1 MIAVQTGPSYCRGV
15 GFQADAGWRLVG
27 SQEGQ
32 LKCGDGQAPRDREL
46 LVGGDRRWGT
56 RGPGRRGGLQR
67 DHSAVRQARAERP
80 ATEPWVF
87 ERGGIGRSGICRT
100 GPYGAFHLNSEKNLS
115 CSSEHRVAGSEHLAI
130 KRYRLRDKRTRR
142 HEASSRVYSTRF
154 HLLPAEFGRWRAITE
169 RSFRNPAGGHKAP
182 TDQAPG
188 SRRWEPG
195 AERGGARRVKDPS
208 RLSRLGK
215 RERRKPVFESD
226 RQASSRLAT
235 FFESI

>member
-1 MIAVQTGPSYCRGV
+1 MNAIRSGPRYRRGV

-142 HEASSRVYSTRF
+142 REASSRVYSTRF
-154 HLLPAEFGRWRAITE
+154 HLLPAEFGRWWKEVFETRRRT
-169 RSFRNPAGGHKAP
+169 RSTNRSSTGKPA
-182 TDQAPG
+182 
-188 SRRWEPG
+188 WEHG
-195 AERGGARRVKDPS
+195 AGRDGPHRVKGPS
-208 RLSRLGK
+208 RPSR
-215 RERRKPVFESD
+215 
-226 RQASSRLAT
+226 
-235 FFESI
+235 